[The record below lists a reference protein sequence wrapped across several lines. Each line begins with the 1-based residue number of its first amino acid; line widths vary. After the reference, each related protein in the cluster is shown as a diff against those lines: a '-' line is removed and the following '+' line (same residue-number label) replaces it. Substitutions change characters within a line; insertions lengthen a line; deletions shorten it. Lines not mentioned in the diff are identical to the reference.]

1 MKHPL
6 ILGVIRIGRHTFVNE
21 NYNKRLVSHVT
32 APRACWHEYPEHRVR
47 YVLERLAVEES
58 AVVEGVR
65 VRRSIAWRTASY
77 HVANS
82 AALSLHDA
90 VKRVCEIAGGVR

>member
-1 MKHPL
+1 MKHSL
-6 ILGVIRIGRHTFVNE
+6 ILGVMRPARNALVKQ
-21 NYNKRLVSHVT
+21 NYNKHLVSHVT

-58 AVVEGVR
+58 VCVEGVR

-82 AALSLHDA
+82 AALSLPEA
-90 VKRVCEIAGGVR
+90 VKRVVELATK